1 MKIQLNQMSTDF
13 CGERCYVHARGLI
26 LPGGNGII
34 TLQKLE
40 LSGCDVFYGIEMMK
54 TSDYGESFSK
64 PTPCKNLGRRY
75 HENGTST
82 GMSDATPFFHK
93 KSGKILLTG
102 HTVVYGENNA
112 LLPPPRPRST
122 VYAVYDTESGD
133 FGEFKELI
141 TPDEESQKYFSEGA
155 GCTQILELPNS
166 ELLIPTYYRSYET
179 ACDRN
184 GKGSVTVFRC
194 SFDGEELRVLEVGNE
209 LSVNIPR
216 GLGEPSVIRYGEEY
230 FLCLRNDETG
240 FVARSKDGLHFE
252 PPTEL
257 CFSDGE
263 SLGNYNT
270 QQHWLA
276 GGGRLFLVYTRRAE
290 NNGHIFRHRAPLF
303 IAEFDPFAMRV
314 KRETEKIAVP
324 ERGARLGN
332 FGCQSFSDE
341 VGYIFASE
349 WMQNGSLGWESCAL
363 RGSDNS
369 IFLAKILYE

>member
-1 MKIQLNQMSTDF
+1 MKIQLNRLSADF

-54 TSDYGESFSK
+54 TSDY
-64 PTPCKNLGRRY
+64 C
-75 HENGTST
+75 
-82 GMSDATPFFHK
+82 
-93 KSGKILLTG
+93 
-102 HTVVYGENNA
+102 
-112 LLPPPRPRST
+112 
-122 VYAVYDTESGD
+122 
-133 FGEFKELI
+133 
-141 TPDEESQKYFSEGA
+141 
-155 GCTQILELPNS
+155 
-166 ELLIPTYYRSYET
+166 
-179 ACDRN
+179 
-184 GKGSVTVFRC
+184 
-194 SFDGEELRVLEVGNE
+194 
-209 LSVNIPR
+209 
-216 GLGEPSVIRYGEEY
+216 
-230 FLCLRNDETG
+230 
-240 FVARSKDGLHFE
+240 
-252 PPTEL
+252 
-257 CFSDGE
+257 E

-276 GGGRLFLVYTRRAE
+276 GSGRLFLVYTRRAE
-290 NNGHIFRHRAPLF
+290 NNSHIFRHRAPLF
-303 IAEFDPFAMRV
+303 IAEFDPSTMRV

-349 WMQNGSLGWESCAL
+349 WMQNGHLGWESCAL